1 MTDAPE
7 TPEDDDALAAE
18 YVLRL
23 MDDLAAVQFEARL
36 ASDAN
41 LRAQVAIWEADLAH
55 LAESIDEVTPP
66 PAIKTK
72 LFGTLFPQVAP
83 KRSFMFWAVP
93 LGLAAFAV
101 MAFFVLSPI
110 FRTPDFNPAYHAS
123 LASGDGVLQIEAG
136 FAPDSNLFKLLRP
149 QGDALPGRALEL
161 WVIAE
166 GAAAPVSMGVLP
178 EAREILF
185 ELDPG
190 LVPLIRG
197 GTLAVSDEPLGGSP
211 TGAPTGD
218 VLAAA
223 PLLDI

>member
-7 TPEDDDALAAE
+7 IPEDDALAAE

-23 MDDLAAVQFEARL
+23 MDADEAEEFEARL
-36 ASDAN
+36 ASDAD
-41 LRAQVAIWEADLAH
+41 LRAKVTKWEADLAH
-55 LAESIDEVTPP
+55 LADGINEVAPP
-66 PAIKTK
+66 SSIKTK
-72 LFGTLFPQVAP
+72 LMGTLFPQKTP
-83 KRSFMFWAVP
+83 KRKFGFWGVP
-93 LGLAAFAV
+93 LGLAAMAL
-101 MAFFVLSPI
+101 MAFLVISPT
-110 FRTPDFNPAYHAS
+110 FRAPDFNPAYHAS

-136 FAPDSNLFKLLRP
+136 FAPDSNLFKVLRP
-149 QGDALPGRALEL
+149 QGDPRPGRSLEL

-166 GAAAPVSMGVLP
+166 GADAPVSLGVLP
-178 EAREILF
+178 EAREILY
-185 ELDPG
+185 ELDAD